1 MKNHAVIIGNGDP
14 PSASLFLDVMS
25 TLPTLIC
32 ADGGLRTV
40 LKYGI
45 EPDVVIG
52 DLDSVEISDLDR
64 ITNEK
69 IFKVDADNTSTDL
82 QKAIKHA
89 IQLDLEYAT
98 LLGFTGGRSDHLLWN
113 LGLLRTFGDV
123 INLRMLDDHGETRL
137 VKGTTTFRAKMGQK
151 VSLTP
156 IDAPVDGIVTR
167 GLRFPLRDESLELGV
182 RDGISNEVVHNPVE
196 ITVRCGSLLVFVQ
209 RDSLQDAVEWVS

>member
-40 LKYGI
+40 LKYGF

-64 ITNEK
+64 IPNEK

-89 IQLDLEYAT
+89 INQLRKGDLLIIAGKGHEKNQIINGKAYP
-98 LLGFTGGRSDHLLWN
+98 FDDVKISK
-113 LGLLRTFGDV
+113 GLLK
-123 INLRMLDDHGETRL
+123 L
-137 VKGTTTFRAKMGQK
+137 
-151 VSLTP
+151 
-156 IDAPVDGIVTR
+156 
-167 GLRFPLRDESLELGV
+167 
-182 RDGISNEVVHNPVE
+182 
-196 ITVRCGSLLVFVQ
+196 
-209 RDSLQDAVEWVS
+209 